1 MKRLTAIALT
11 VMLSTGMS
19 GCYSSFQ
26 IPTTEL
32 RKLQSP
38 EGLMNDRILGDNLQ
52 KEEMLALVNRQAKD
66 SIAVT
71 TGKNTQVAVTTNTRV
86 YVRSSGGRR
95 YRITPF
101 NFRIAGSQLVAS
113 DRDTLLPMANISASE
128 VDLLSAGKTTG
139 MIGLGV
145 VTVAGVIAV
154 IVANAGKKTFDE

>member
-1 MKRLTAIALT
+1 MKRLTAIVLPL
-11 VMLSTGMS
+11 VLCMSTS
-19 GCYSSFQ
+19 GCYTSFQ

-38 EGLMNDRILGDNLQ
+38 EGLMNDRILSDNLQ
-52 KEEMLALVNRQAKD
+52 KEEMQGLINRQAKD
-66 SIAVT
+66 SITLT
-71 TGKNTQVAVTTNTRV
+71 TGKNTQVAVNNNTRV

-113 DRDTLLPMANISASE
+113 DRDTLLPMADVSASE

-145 VTVAGVIAV
+145 VTVGAVIAV
-154 IVANAGKKTFDE
+154 IVANAGKKTFEE